1 MRGAHAVLVIVLMS
15 LLCMLLA
22 SSIPRI
28 SSSERDFAVKWD
40 FATMEELRDL
50 AYVDDDSAELV
61 IGVRGIVSKDYAKL
75 MELIG
80 KYGGE
85 VVNKVSFGDD
95 VEEAITVD
103 VPLPSIASFVE
114 EVQNAQVSNYI
125 EPNFKFKIHLIP
137 NDPYWGVQWAPAKIE
152 ADYAWDVT
160 IGDSSV
166 LVAIVDT
173 GIDWSHS
180 DLAANYVP
188 LGYDWVN
195 GDEDPMD
202 DNGHGTHVAGIIAAT
217 LNNEFGIAGLAQV
230 SIMAEK
236 GLDWNGTGYA
246 DDLANAITH
255 ATDQGAD
262 IISMSWGSYESSI
275 LIYRAIIRAYNS
287 GVLLVAS
294 AGNDATNK
302 RVYPAAYDEVIAVT
316 ATDQYD
322 NIASFSNYGDWVEL
336 SAPGVSIYS
345 TLLNDNFGYK
355 SGTSMAAP
363 HVSGVAALIWSVYP
377 QETRDDVRMRLRST
391 SDDLG
396 EAGFDYYYGYGRIN
410 ARKAVASSNPNI
422 AITNV
427 SLQKTVVGQGFNV
440 EIYIHI
446 VNQGVDTKTV
456 NVTSY
461 ANETVVQTE
470 NITLSGLSSTTLT
483 FTWNTTSYVKGN
495 YTVSAYVY
503 PVENETS
510 LEDNELVDGW
520 VFVTIVG
527 DVEGDR
533 DVDIYDIVSIAGAYG
548 TQKGDP
554 QYIPN
559 CDIDGDGDID
569 IFDIV
574 IAGGHYGESW

>member
-1 MRGAHAVLVIVLMS
+1 MRGAHAVLLIVVIQ
-15 LLCMLLA
+15 LLCTLLTG
-22 SSIPRI
+22 SIPKI
-28 SSSERDFAVKWD
+28 SSSGKGFTIKWD
-40 FATMEELRDL
+40 FATINEIRDL
-50 AYVDDDSAELV
+50 AYVDHDSAELV
-61 IGVRGIVSKDYAKL
+61 IGVRGIMWKDYDKL
-75 MELIG
+75 MELIAKHEG
-80 KYGGE
+80 K
-85 VVNKVSFGDD
+85 VVNKVSFREG

-114 EVQNAQVSNYI
+114 EVQVAQVSNYI
-125 EPNFKFKIHLIP
+125 EPNFKFKVHLIP
-137 NDPYWGVQWAPAKIE
+137 NDPYWEWQWGPAKIE
-152 ADYAWDVT
+152 ADNAWDVT
-160 IGDSSV
+160 IGNSSV
-166 LVAIVDT
+166 LVAVVDT

-202 DNGHGTHVAGIIAAT
+202 DNGHGSHVAGIIAAT

-246 DDLANAITH
+246 DDLANAIIH
-255 ATDQGAD
+255 AADQGAD
-262 IISMSWGSYESSI
+262 IITMSWGSYESST

-294 AGNDATNK
+294 AGNDATNE
-302 RVYPAAYDEVIAVT
+302 RMYPAAYDEVIAVT
-316 ATDQYD
+316 ATDKSD
-322 NIASFSNYGDWVEL
+322 NPASFSNYGDWVEL

-377 QETRDDVRMRLRST
+377 QETRDDVRMRLRNT

-410 ARKAVASSNPNI
+410 ARKAVASSNPNV

-427 SLQKTVVGQGFNV
+427 SLQKTIVGQGFNV
-440 EIYIHI
+440 EIYVTI
-446 VNQGVDTKTV
+446 VNQGIDTEV
-456 NVTSY
+456 ANVTSY

-470 NITLSGLSSTTLT
+470 NITLSGISSTTLT
-483 FTWNTTSYVKGN
+483 FTWNTTTYVKGN
-495 YTVSAYVY
+495 YTISAYVHL
-503 PVENETS
+503 VGNETN

-527 DVEGDR
+527 DVNGDR
-533 DVDIYDIVSIAGAYG
+533 DVDIYDIVSMAGAYD

-574 IAGGHYGESW
+574 IAAGHYGESW